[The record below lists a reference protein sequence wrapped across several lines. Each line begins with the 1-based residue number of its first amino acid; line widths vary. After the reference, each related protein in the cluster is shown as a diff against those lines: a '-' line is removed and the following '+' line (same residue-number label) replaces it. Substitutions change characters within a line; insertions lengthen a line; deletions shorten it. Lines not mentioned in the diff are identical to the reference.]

1 MMTVIQFVTDP
12 SRMAGALR
20 PYADD
25 CNANVRRRA
34 HARRHR

>member
-1 MMTVIQFVTDP
+1 MMTIIQFVPDP

-20 PYADD
+20 LYADD

-34 HARRHR
+34 YARRHR